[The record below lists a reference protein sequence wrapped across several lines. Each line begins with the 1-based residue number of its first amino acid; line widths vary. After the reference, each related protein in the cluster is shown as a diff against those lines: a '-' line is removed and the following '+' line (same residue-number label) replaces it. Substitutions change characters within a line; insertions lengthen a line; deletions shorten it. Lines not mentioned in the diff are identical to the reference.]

1 AVPVVA
7 GHTPS
12 ARFRVTNLEGHA
24 VTVRPR
30 ATATPGLSVSTAAA
44 PVRIPAH
51 GSVTVPVAVS
61 VAEGTSTGT
70 VTLTAGARSARI
82 PAEVTGNLVRVA
94 TMSASSTHSGSD
106 PAWANDGGTD
116 SEVWLNGVG
125 GWNDDTAGDFP
136 DTLTATWAAPVSLGR
151 VRVLTLD
158 SGRSPASKVGLR
170 DFDVEALVDGDWRT
184 VATVRG
190 NTAGTVE
197 RTFGPVPASAL
208 RLVVRDSND
217 HKYSRVMELEGY
229 GT

>member
-1 AVPVVA
+1 M
-7 GHTPS
+7 S
-12 ARFRVTNLEGHA
+12 
-24 VTVRPR
+24 VRPC
-30 ATATPGLSVSTAAA
+30 ATASSGA
-44 PVRIPAH
+44 VRIPAH

-70 VTLTAGARSARI
+70 VTLTAGVRSARI

-125 GWNDDTAGDFP
+125 GWNDDTASDFP

-158 SGRSPASKVGLR
+158 S
-170 DFDVEALVDGDWRT
+170 WR
-184 VATVRG
+184 ATARG
-190 NTAGTVE
+190 KLKN
-197 RTFGPVPASAL
+197 
-208 RLVVRDSND
+208 
-217 HKYSRVMELEGY
+217 KYSFSIMPAC
-229 GT
+229 